1 MKTKTAK
8 KNADNAILVWVCV
21 RCDNGV
27 FEAGI
32 LENKYW
38 LEVCVTCGQRYIF
51 RGGDKNV
58 SDG

>member
-1 MKTKTAK
+1 MKTKTKK
-8 KNADNAILVWVCV
+8 KNATNPILVWVCV
-21 RCDNGV
+21 RCRNGV
-27 FEAGI
+27 FKPGI
-32 LENKYW
+32 HENKYF